1 MKTKATTSSEKAAL
15 LAHQAAIKEAGAA
28 IRRLEKATTEQ
39 EALISETKAQ
49 EPDLAQLKLERKDAL
64 AAVALG
70 LKTADLSALDA
81 AIAAAEALLRNI
93 GPTVK
98 RAQETVEGLERMLKL
113 EQQKLD
119 ALMAQSSTLQRRFL
133 LSEAEAHGAE
143 YAALAAELVQR
154 YKALMALDALLR
166 DRGHNPMIHPVGP
179 ALHIPCFSL
188 ESNRPYAD
196 AIRPFAIFFAP
207 LTRADSMGWQR
218 EETSRL
224 RTEGIELD

>member
-1 MKTKATTSSEKAAL
+1 MTTTTQNSPEKTAL
-15 LAHQAAIKEAGAA
+15 LAHQEAIKASRTAV
-28 IRRLEKATTEQ
+28 RRLEKATAEQ

-70 LKTADLSALDA
+70 LKTADLSGLDA

-119 ALMAQSSTLQRRFL
+119 GLMTQSSALQRRFL
-133 LSEAEAHGAE
+133 LSVAEAHGAE
-143 YAALAAELVQR
+143 YAALATELVQR
-154 YKALMALDALLR
+154 YKALTALDALLR
-166 DRGHNPMIHPVGP
+166 DRGHNPMIHPLGP

-196 AIRPFAIFFAP
+196 AMRPVAIFFAP

-218 EETSRL
+218 EEASRL
-224 RTEGIELD
+224 RAAGIEIY